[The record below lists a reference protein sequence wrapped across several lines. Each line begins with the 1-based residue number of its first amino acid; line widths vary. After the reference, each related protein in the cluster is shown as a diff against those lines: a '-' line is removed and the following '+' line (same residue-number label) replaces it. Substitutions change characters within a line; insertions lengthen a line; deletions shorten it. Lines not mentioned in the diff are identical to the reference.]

1 MFHTLGLFTY
11 IFELV
16 DRKRAYVSKE
26 KYELL
31 KINFLAL
38 YNCLI
43 YITESAK
50 N

>member
-16 DRKRAYVSKE
+16 DRKRAYISKE

-31 KINFLAL
+31 KINLLCTIA
-38 YNCLI
+38 
-43 YITESAK
+43 
-50 N
+50 